1 MLSITN
7 RQENKDLSST
17 IDAFDWNLTQEESQA
32 TLTKG
37 GSDFNLPFLRLKNLS
52 SNKTLSLLSR
62 EENPHGTPPKEAVA
76 KVIVDKDPVPTSFEK
91 WGQPGHFDSH
101 FSQMTQN
108 HHLDLEPARQRPRF

>member
-37 GSDFNLPFLRLKNLS
+37 GSDFNLPFL
-52 SNKTLSLLSR
+52 
-62 EENPHGTPPKEAVA
+62 G
-76 KVIVDKDPVPTSFEK
+76 
-91 WGQPGHFDSH
+91 
-101 FSQMTQN
+101 
-108 HHLDLEPARQRPRF
+108 